1 MKEYKVGEIFE
12 LNGEIFQC
20 VEDPR
25 DFDCEDCMLC
35 VDGFPCS
42 ESSRED
48 GKNVHFVKV
57 TEITE
62 GMLFRADNGKLYR
75 FTTDLKDGEKCSC
88 LIGGY
93 TCSAILRQICSL
105 NPRLWDRLPRERWFV
120 LVDES
125 EKSDGN
131 FESEATPSRR
141 HIEIAVDAVKGGKV
155 TFHIAEQ
162 THRERV
168 FSGSDPDADRFVGT
182 NDVTLVSAYCPQLL
196 GDNNTLTLC
205 VRGKHKGSDD
215 YRIQVTFEQFARIM
229 EAVTEYNLTNGA
241 GYKTPWPQ
249 RGDTYYFVTPNGS
262 IDSFTFI
269 GDKVDKAL
277 RLFGNFFRTRE
288 EAEAAAKRVKKELQ
302 AVDAE

>member
-20 VEDPR
+20 VEDPI

-42 ESSRED
+42 ASGRED

-88 LIGGY
+88 QIGGY
-93 TCSAILRQICSL
+93 TCSAILRQIYLL
-105 NPRLWDRLPRERWFV
+105 NPRLWDRLPHERWFV

-125 EKSDGN
+125 EERGV
-131 FESEATPSRR
+131 PPVRR
-141 HIEIAVDAVKGGKV
+141 HIEIAVDAVEGENV
-155 TFHIAEQ
+155 RFHIAEQ
-162 THRERV
+162 THRGPRFCERGPEFRAKNGVLLCSGGFPQVDVKANALFVWGPRVEDGDVAV
-168 FSGSDPDADRFVGT
+168 FAGVG
-182 NDVTLVSAYCPQLL
+182 L
-196 GDNNTLTLC
+196 
-205 VRGKHKGSDD
+205 
-215 YRIQVTFEQFARIM
+215 FARIM
-229 EAVTEYNLTNGA
+229 EAVTEYNETNGA

-249 RGDTYYFVTPNGS
+249 RGDTYYFVNSNGS
-262 IDSFTFI
+262 IDSFTFV
-269 GDKVDKAL
+269 GDKVDKGL
-277 RLFGNFFRTRE
+277 QSFGNFFCTRE
-288 EAEAAAKRVKKELQ
+288 EAEAAAKRVKKVLQ

>member
-35 VDGFPCS
+35 VDCFPCS

-88 LIGGY
+88 QIGGY
-93 TCSAILRQICSL
+93 NCSAILRQICSL
-105 NPRLWDRLPRERWFV
+105 NPRLWDRLPCERWFV
-120 LVDES
+120 LVNES
-125 EKSDGN
+125 EERGV
-131 FESEATPSRR
+131 PPVRR
-141 HIEIAVDAVKGGKV
+141 HIEIAVDAVEGENV
-155 TFHIAEQ
+155 RFHIAEQ
-162 THRERV
+162 THRGPRFCERGPEFRAKNGVLLCSGGFPQVDVKANALFVWGPRVEDGDVAV
-168 FSGSDPDADRFVGT
+168 FAGVG
-182 NDVTLVSAYCPQLL
+182 L
-196 GDNNTLTLC
+196 
-205 VRGKHKGSDD
+205 
-215 YRIQVTFEQFARIM
+215 FARIM
-229 EAVTEYNLTNGA
+229 EAVTEYNETNGE
-241 GYKTPWPQ
+241 GYEKPWPQ
-249 RGDTYYFVTPNGS
+249 K
-262 IDSFTFI
+262 
-269 GDKVDKAL
+269 GDKYYCLNSAGCINEYGYDNDYMDLARRKL
-277 RLFGNFFRTRE
+277 GNFFRTSE
-288 EAEAAAKRVKKELQ
+288 EAEAAAKHVKKVLQ